1 MQNTDIDLKNLPSTP
16 LYPLKNPILTPEQ
29 LEQKRKD
36 LIVDLNQKSKE
47 LTELG
52 LLDKLGSFVGYQT
65 DNAKEREKQL
75 TDLKTQ
81 ALDNKLEF
89 KDLPNAIKDDYYNK
103 AETSLFNPLKTKNE
117 IAKEDY
123 QKDLQ
128 RKAILNKTSKELTE
142 SDKEL
147 ISDDSGVFNNALDAI
162 TGKSE
167 AEKLKEYKEKEK
179 AKDIT
184 KEIQKAYSAF
194 SNIDKNK
201 DFFSLFTSEDK
212 EAQEKA
218 KQDFETI
225 AKNLYHFDSVIY
237 NEKNEP
243 FVVKGNKVY
252 KINDGFIDNFT
263 QSLLNNKFSLSGSVA
278 GGLTGAKYGKNAGA
292 LGLVGGA
299 IAGAALGASVGAASD
314 AIVANLALDRE
325 NKADEIIRHA
335 LSEGALSLATDTIML
350 GAGKVLKPLAKAPLK
365 LAEMSMPFQFTKN
378 FFTGNAK
385 RASEIIETTLSKEQQ
400 EVLKEFSAQF
410 GGETKISANN
420 ANDFLRDKIKSV
432 FKGDEDKLKAYDK
445 VKEILTLDN
454 YKEQQQA
461 FIRAI
466 RSDETG
472 NTLAFLI
479 EAANLSPKANA
490 NLKSILN
497 QTTENLTKSLK
508 QFDLKDYEIKSVFD
522 NLEQG
527 TKESYNK
534 ALNEIIG
541 KLYDGSYKVNLRDSV
556 QDATNFEKFLND
568 LKAQGE
574 IDVQAKSFLRQIEE
588 NVYNPNGVTYE
599 QLKNSRQLINA
610 YLRNVKDPSTLGYIQ
625 KASANFLK
633 DDIDNAIESLLK
645 QNKSAYEKISEL
657 QKSAISDY
665 REMKQALELV
675 DKAKIRDK
683 NTRASDAVNSL
694 MDILKAQG
702 QRDLSNY
709 AALTKG
715 LQESDKERLELSMLN
730 RLMGESLKQ
739 DESLKVFDSAH
750 FFNKLD
756 EFKDDV
762 FTTPKAKE
770 YIDIASGFH
779 KLFKNDAKIAESLRP
794 ATTKNLS
801 QGLATTLSG
810 ALKYQWTKFTLGT
823 LYRNAP
829 DRILGIKLPKALN
842 EATAGAALK
851 YHIKRALERSHTISD
866 FSKQLELSAK
876 NSKFT
881 NNTLKIIEELN
892 NGVKQASEEIKEKAR
907 DFSNEKLTNEQI
919 KELLDN
925 TEIPT
930 SGRDAITFGTN
941 NLTPEIVEFLHK
953 NNKKMIIEKA
963 SNKELELLA
972 DANFKHPENIR
983 ASLDHDAI
991 THILKRH
998 GVNSVNVKNGEIP
1011 ITNDDIANYRYIVNN
1026 ADAILRTIDKY
1037 NKEAITAF
1045 KQVNGYAVV
1054 VEQAI
1059 NKKNELVLKTMFKSN
1074 GSYKNNEV
1082 YKEFSSTSLNANAK
1096 VPHRLSSYSGAT
1108 KNPTQKPLTSQEDLL
1123 KTSENLNETT
1133 QDAKNLSPL
1142 ELAQAEKLAK
1152 LESER
1157 LESEKEFLRLKKQEA
1172 TRKAALKKKLEHE
1185 RGNAG
1190 NIESATKIEVGEDI
1204 PTHTQT
1210 QIPKSRV
1217 RLNEREIYDLN
1228 YTIVKAKDLKP
1239 SFTTGG
1245 TQKRT
1250 DMNEEQIKSIA
1261 ENFDPKKIF
1270 GSGGFEDLPIILHD
1284 GQVIAGNHRVAG
1296 MLNFTPKSRY
1306 IYEKAIKEYYHIDL
1320 KPDELLVRLP
1330 SKRLNNTEIN
1340 NLAASSN
1347 QGRFNSESDH
1357 AIAVL
1362 SHYEP
1367 KLKELEK
1374 QLNADS
1380 IYSLK
1385 NIVAKN
1391 LNFDK
1396 ATHPN
1401 VGDSNLALLMFNM
1414 PRTKTQGIE
1423 LLNRWQKEFSN
1434 DIKSYEKVK
1443 KMFVDN
1449 AGSFHNLIHDMNFP
1463 NVSLNAYLSDI
1474 MDRSFANLKNYQS
1487 TSDSLKDLS
1496 EKFYKTNSLE
1506 MFEKSDQTTSDISE
1520 ILGSAIARFARFD
1533 DPSKALFEALR
1544 SDNIKKGLKDFK
1556 IADVTKDMFNP
1567 DSKEF
1572 KDIDIYDFT
1581 HYLLMVNR
1589 EPNENNPTLKRLI
1602 EAVKDIQKESEKGI
1616 KGQKLKTPSEW
1627 GHNYSEFKGDGL
1639 GAINKLLETKKG
1651 FVAGAFHKESLG
1663 DIDLVWGNKDYGLEH
1678 ILKRRIESYIEKGL
1692 KPKFAEQRALNL
1704 VRMIPEAIEK
1714 GKVGRDIQGRLKI
1727 ETKDILVALRD
1738 NWQGEPLK
1746 SRWVITGFE
1755 KKVGNIREQA
1765 KFIDPSLITKDGEH
1779 LASSLNSNEPN
1790 PNIKK

>member
-1 MQNTDIDLKNLPSTP
+1 MQAENMDIDLKNLPSTP
-16 LYPLKNPILTPEQ
+16 LYPLKNPTLTPEQ
-29 LEQKRKD
+29 LEQKRKE

-52 LLDKLGSFVGYQT
+52 LLDKLGGFVGYQT
-65 DNAKEREKQL
+65 QNAKDREKQL

-81 ALDNKLEF
+81 AIDNKLDF
-89 KDLPNAIKDDYYNK
+89 KDLPNALKDEYYNN

-128 RKAILNKTSKELTE
+128 RKEILKKTSQELTK
-142 SDKEL
+142 SDKDL
-147 ISDDSGVFNNALDAI
+147 IDNDNGFFNNALDFI
-162 TGKSE
+162 TGASE
-167 AEKLKEYKEKEK
+167 ADKLKEYKEKQK
-179 AKDIT
+179 AKDVT

-201 DFFSLFTSEDK
+201 DFFSLFIGTDK

-218 KQDFETI
+218 KKDFETI

-243 FVVKGNKVY
+243 FVVKGDKVY

-263 QSLLNNKFSLSGSVA
+263 QSLLNNKFSIAGSVT
-278 GGLTGAKYGKNAGA
+278 GGLAGAKYGKSAGA

-299 IAGAALGASVGAASD
+299 IAGAALGATTGAATD
-314 AIVANLALDRE
+314 AIITNLALDRE

-335 LSEGALSLATDTIML
+335 LSEGALSLATDTLML

-400 EVLKEFSAQF
+400 QALKEFSARF
-410 GGETKISANN
+410 GGETKINTNN
-420 ANDFLRDKIKSV
+420 ANDFLREKIKSV
-432 FKGDEDKLKAYDK
+432 FKGDESKLNAYDK

-454 YKEQQQA
+454 HKEQQQA

-472 NTLAFLI
+472 NTLAFLV

-508 QFDLKDYEIKSVFD
+508 QFDLKDYEIRSVFD

-527 TKESYNK
+527 TKESYDK

-541 KLYDGSYKVNLRDSV
+541 KLYDNSYKVNLRESV
-556 QDATNFEKFLND
+556 QDATNLEKFLND

-574 IDVQAKSFLRQIEE
+574 IDPQAKSFLRQIEE
-588 NVYNPNGVTYE
+588 NVYNPNGVTYA

-633 DDIDNAIESLLK
+633 NDIDNAIDSLLK
-645 QNKSAYEKISEL
+645 QNNSAYEKISEL

-683 NTRASDAVNSL
+683 NTQASDAVNSL
-694 MDILKAQG
+694 IKIIKAQG
-702 QRDLSNY
+702 QKDLSNY
-709 AALTKG
+709 HALTKG
-715 LQESDKERLELSMLN
+715 LNESDKERLELSILN
-730 RLMGESLKQ
+730 RLAEESLKQ
-739 DESLKVFDSAH
+739 NETLKVFDSAH
-750 FFNKLD
+750 FFNKLN
-756 EFKDDV
+756 EFKDEV
-762 FTTPKAKE
+762 FSTPKAKE

-779 KLFKNDAKIAESLRP
+779 KLFKNDAKIAESLKP

-876 NSKFT
+876 NSQFS

-892 NGVKQASEEIKEKAR
+892 NGVKQASEELKEKAS
-907 DFSNEKLTNEQI
+907 DLEHALTPLKEFGKNYPEFALKPKEALEKLLQEKNGQVAGAAYRDDLGGIDFVWGNKDYGLEHILQRREGQAIAKGLNEAEA
-919 KELLDN
+919 KEYALN
-925 TEIPT
+925 VVKSIP
-930 SGRDAITFGTN
+930 
-941 NLTPEIVEFLHK
+941 E
-953 NNKKMIIEKA
+953 IIEKGIKVDNNGRIA
-963 SNKELELLA
+963 IEYQ
-972 DANFKHPENIR
+972 NIR
-983 ASLDHDAI
+983 VGLKDNWKGEKLPNHWVITSYEKLENSESLYTSPLI
-991 THILKRH
+991 TKSEILPL
-998 GVNSVNVKNGEIP
+998 NSNENLT
-1011 ITNDDIANYRYIVNN
+1011 TNP
-1026 ADAILRTIDKY
+1026 
-1037 NKEAITAF
+1037 
-1045 KQVNGYAVV
+1045 
-1054 VEQAI
+1054 
-1059 NKKNELVLKTMFKSN
+1059 LKTQ
-1074 GSYKNNEV
+1074 E
-1082 YKEFSSTSLNANAK
+1082 NA
-1096 VPHRLSSYSGAT
+1096 
-1108 KNPTQKPLTSQEDLL
+1108 L
-1123 KTSENLNETT
+1123 KT
-1133 QDAKNLSPL
+1133 QDLSPL
-1142 ELAQAEKLAK
+1142 ELANAEKLAK

-1157 LESEKEFLRLKKQEA
+1157 IESEKEFLKAKEQDQA
-1172 TRKAALKKKLEHE
+1172 RKAALKKKLEHE

-1190 NIESATKIEVGEDI
+1190 NIESQTKIEVGEDI
-1204 PTHTQT
+1204 PAHTQA

-1217 RLNEREIYDLN
+1217 RLNEREIYDLD
-1228 YTIVKAKDLKP
+1228 YAIVKAKDLKP

-1250 DMNEEQIKSIA
+1250 DMNEEQIKSIS

-1284 GQVIAGNHRVAG
+1284 GQVIAGNHRIQG
-1296 MLNFTPKSRY
+1296 MLNFTPKSRFS
-1306 IYEKAIKEYYHIDL
+1306 YEKAIKEYYHIDL

-1362 SHYEP
+1362 SHYES
-1367 KLKELEK
+1367 KLKELETK
-1374 QLNADS
+1374 LNADS
-1380 IYSLK
+1380 VYSLK

-1401 VGDSNLALLMFNM
+1401 VTDSNLSLLMYNM

-1434 DIKSYEKVK
+1434 DTKSYEKVK

-1449 AGSFHNLIHDMNFP
+1449 AGSFHNLIHDMSFP

-1487 TSDSLKDLS
+1487 TSESLKDLS
-1496 EKFYKTNSLE
+1496 EKFYKTHSLE
-1506 MFEKSDQTTSDISE
+1506 MFEKSDQNTSDISE
-1520 ILGSAIARFARFD
+1520 ILGGAIARFARFD

-1544 SDNIKKGLKDFK
+1544 SDNIKKGLKEFK
-1556 IADVTKDMFNP
+1556 IADVAKDMFDPN
-1567 DSKEF
+1567 SKEF

-1589 EPNENNPTLKRLI
+1589 EPNETNPALNRLI
-1602 EAVKDIQKESEKGI
+1602 EALKDMQKESKKEASKKSAEKTQKGI
-1616 KGQKLKTPSEW
+1616 KERAFTVIEDKEAFFKDLNAIKPMQLPREIDTDSFLNAFNGVENKENFIKHLK
-1627 GHNYSEFKGDGL
+1627 
-1639 GAINKLLETKKG
+1639 NKPDSKHRL
-1651 FVAGAFHKESLG
+1651 A
-1663 DIDLVWGNKDYGLEH
+1663 Y
-1678 ILKRRIESYIEKGL
+1678 
-1692 KPKFAEQRALNL
+1692 LNL
-1704 VRMIPEAIEK
+1704 VEPTLKEPDITLIFK
-1714 GKVGRDIQGRLKI
+1714 NQGKEVKKERIKAFQGDPKTI
-1727 ETKDILVALRD
+1727 YYFLVTQD
-1738 NWQGEPLK
+1738 NDNKL
-1746 SRWVITGFE
+1746 ITGL
-1755 KKVGNIREQA
+1755 KVKPNYIKAEIDKADIIHSFIPQA
-1765 KFIDPSLITKDGEH
+1765 RTLKE
-1779 LASSLNSNEPN
+1779 
-1790 PNIKK
+1790 